1 MSKKIKKRKVDIW
14 NIENLFYLQS
24 GLSRIFKII
33 CHYEIFKIT
42 EKVKGDILECGV
54 FKGNSLVRFMTFR
67 DLLKIKNKKI
77 YGFDVFGNF
86 PRQQIDEDNMFAK
99 NHDKQI
105 WKGYTVSFLNKSLK
119 KKGLK
124 NFKLIKGNILK
135 SLPKFLKNKKKLKI
149 SFLHLDLDVYEPTK
163 FVLNQLFKM
172 VSKNGVILID
182 DYGQVAGATRATN
195 EFLKKNKRLKIKN
208 LKFNNRLKFIIKN

>member
-1 MSKKIKKRKVDIW
+1 MSKKIKNRKVDIW

-24 GLSRIFKII
+24 GLSRIFKILF
-33 CHYEIFKIT
+33 HYEIFKIT

-86 PRQQIDEDNMFAK
+86 PRQQIEEDNIFAK

-105 WKGYTVSFLNKSLK
+105 GTGYTVSFLKKSLK

-124 NFKLIKGNILK
+124 NFKLIKGDILK

-182 DYGQVAGATRATN
+182 DYGQVPGATRATN

>member
-1 MSKKIKKRKVDIW
+1 MSKKIK
-14 NIENLFYLQS
+14 NIRFDVWKNENLFYLKS
-24 GLSRIFKII
+24 SLSRIFKII

-42 EKVKGDILECGV
+42 ENVKGDILECGV
-54 FKGNSLVRFMTFR
+54 FKGNSLIRFISFR
-67 DLLKIKNKKI
+67 DLLKLKNKKI

-86 PRQQIDEDNMFAK
+86 PRQQIAEDNIFAK

-105 WKGYTVSFLNKSLK
+105 GKGYTASFLKKSLE

-124 NFKLIKGNILK
+124 SFKLIKGDILK

-149 SFLHLDLDVYEPTK
+149 SFLHLDMDVYEPTK
-163 FVLNQLFKM
+163 FVLNKLFKM

-182 DYGQVAGATRATN
+182 DYGQVAGATKATN
-195 EFLKKNKRLKIKN
+195 EFLKNNKRLKIKN
-208 LKFNNRLKFIIKN
+208 LKFNNRLKFIVKK

>member
-1 MSKKIKKRKVDIW
+1 MI
-14 NIENLFYLQS
+14 
-24 GLSRIFKII
+24 
-33 CHYEIFKIT
+33 
-42 EKVKGDILECGV
+42 KGD
-54 FKGNSLVRFMTFR
+54 
-67 DLLKIKNKKI
+67 
-77 YGFDVFGNF
+77 
-86 PRQQIDEDNMFAK
+86 
-99 NHDKQI
+99 
-105 WKGYTVSFLNKSLK
+105 
-119 KKGLK
+119 
-124 NFKLIKGNILK
+124 ILK